1 MGTVFGVER
10 RTKSTTSS
18 ESSLSCAI
26 LIPCSLA
33 RHPVSLLV
41 SFSVRHNDVL
51 LLPPDFPHT
60 PALHTSSTSILTS
73 TVNLLCPHSRNSSLD
88 SQCRSSSSA
97 ALNRHRRRRQPFSI
111 LEHCRQI
118 ATVIRAAHSL
128 HVDRKIWLRSRLD
141 EKHKLKETISPKGL
155 RPGRRRAPRSR
166 LYKSQP
172 QDHSNGGRRVPG
184 LAMDVAGRQEDDA
197 R

>member
-1 MGTVFGVER
+1 MGEQVDH
-10 RTKSTTSS
+10 SS
-18 ESSLSCAI
+18 EYSPSCET
-26 LIPCSLA
+26 LTSCSLIA
-33 RHPVSLLV
+33 THLSLLV
-41 SFSVRHNDVL
+41 FFPNWQNDLL

-97 ALNRHRRRRQPFSI
+97 ALNRHRRRRQPLSI

-128 HVDRKIWLRSRLD
+128 HVDRKIW
-141 EKHKLKETISPKGL
+141 
-155 RPGRRRAPRSR
+155 
-166 LYKSQP
+166 
-172 QDHSNGGRRVPG
+172 
-184 LAMDVAGRQEDDA
+184 
-197 R
+197 